1 MGHYQP
7 SYPHIKQLQQATPGP
22 LFGEQ
27 LGRLYDHHA
36 GHFHAS

>member
-7 SYPHIKQLQQATPGP
+7 SYPHINQLQQATQ
-22 LFGEQ
+22 LTFGKQ
-27 LGRLYDHHA
+27 LQRLKDHHV